1 MLIIGHVNEGELS
14 TMTRNIFMMREMYEN
29 DWRDLSEFDCL
40 EARLF
45 TERSITSEAC
55 NQDYIA
61 EFLITYGGPTV
72 RLTIDSRYSHGELF
86 HSDGVDHNGNKKETV
101 EISERITDNFKEFI
115 EEIYNA

>member
-1 MLIIGHVNEGELS
+1 
-14 TMTRNIFMMREMYEN
+14 MTRNIFIFREQREEE
-29 DWRDLSEFDCL
+29 WQDLSGFDCL
-40 EARLF
+40 EVRLF

-86 HSDGVDHNGNKKETV
+86 HSCGVDYNGNQRETV
-101 EISERITDNFKEFI
+101 EISERITNNFKEFI